1 MVSAATVWGQRFCQ
15 QKLLLSLGTPNV
27 VFCFSSSGTKIW
39 QRSVCLRQ
47 TWSVDLHWTLDIS
60 DSWTCATSRYWFV
73 TVFIKVFYLFFLT
86 LKPVVTDPLHGSGCA
101 GPGRVVSDAG
111 CSWRSDL
118 PPRLLPSTFSS
129 GEFER
134 FTGETCFF
142 PKNKSNKSPLP
153 QTNSS
158 PVPVSSTWESG
169 MRSKSFQQHLKEESA
184 SRRRTL
190 SSVMERSTS
199 TTLRFCKDFYCR
211 KCICSLLFLQQ
222 LIISFG
228 LWFYEPCSVFFVCL
242 FCSQLWRDGKF
253 NPRCG

>member
-1 MVSAATVWGQRFCQ
+1 MVLVVQVLVVLSVTLAAAEGQTFH
-15 QKLLLSLGTPNV
+15 LGSCPRPSVQENLNVSQVKHVFSRRINQINHRCLRLTPN
-27 VFCFSSSGTKIW
+27 F
-39 QRSVCLRQ
+39 
-47 TWSVDLHWTLDIS
+47 
-60 DSWTCATSRYWFV
+60 
-73 TVFIKVFYLFFLT
+73 
-86 LKPVVTDPLHGSGCA
+86 
-101 GPGRVVSDAG
+101 
-111 CSWRSDL
+111 
-118 PPRLLPSTFSS
+118 
-129 GEFER
+129 
-134 FTGETCFF
+134 
-142 PKNKSNKSPLP
+142 P

-211 KCICSLLFLQQ
+211 KCSCSLLFLQQ

-242 FCSQLWRDGKF
+242 FCSQL
-253 NPRCG
+253 